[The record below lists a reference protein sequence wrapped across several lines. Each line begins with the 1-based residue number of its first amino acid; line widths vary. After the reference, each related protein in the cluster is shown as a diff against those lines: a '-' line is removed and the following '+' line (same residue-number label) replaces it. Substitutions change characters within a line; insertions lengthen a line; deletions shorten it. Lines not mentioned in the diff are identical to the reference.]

1 MFNFKKGLSAISY
14 LIFWMFFN
22 VAVVIVVIIILQIAN
37 LSVEM
42 ASRIPPNLE
51 DELILASRF
60 YNSEKCFAYE
70 DDVGRVYTRVIDLN
84 KFKQEDIESE
94 QDRQQIKYNCFP
106 ESDVKYSFSLTL
118 SEVPTSINPG
128 PLPAIGTIKTFN
140 WGEIGFAAK
149 AVDEDILIFSDDN
162 QLTQG
167 SLRIE
172 IKNVE

>member
-1 MFNFKKGLSAISY
+1 MKMFNFKKGLSAISY

-42 ASRIPPNLE
+42 ASRIPPDLE

-60 YNSEKCFAYE
+60 YNSEKCFAYQDE
-70 DDVGRVYTRVIDLN
+70 VGRVYTKVIVKSKFNEANLN
-84 KFKQEDIESE
+84 I
-94 QDRQQIKYNCFP
+94 CFP

-118 SEVPTSINPG
+118 SEVPTSINFG
-128 PLPAIGTIKTFN
+128 PLPAIDTIKTFN

-149 AVDEDILIFSDDN
+149 AVNEDVLIFSDNN
-162 QLTQG
+162 QITQG